1 MKTLSI
7 SQLNTTINNS
17 KNTDKNDVVFTYCA
31 TDEAQVQLIGNLEG
45 AAIESVNF
53 YKVDVGS
60 TPPIFAVQHLP
71 AVTVFKGGVKTME
84 FAVNVDVEVSS
95 LLSALNNS
103 INIIDMSLSPIKIGV
118 PSDKP
123 GENQ

>member
-1 MKTLSI
+1 MKTLSV

-17 KNTDKNDVVFTYCA
+17 KNTDNNDVVFTYCA
-31 TDEAQVQLIGNLEG
+31 TDEAQVRLIGNLEE
-45 AAIESVNF
+45 AAIDNVTF

-71 AVTVFKGGVKTME
+71 AVTVFKGGVKSIE
-84 FAVNVDVEVSS
+84 FAVDVDVEVSS

-103 INIIDMSLSPIKIGV
+103 INIIDMS
-118 PSDKP
+118 
-123 GENQ
+123 

>member
-1 MKTLSI
+1 MKTLSV

-17 KNTDKNDVVFTYCA
+17 KNTDKHDVVFTYCA
-31 TDEAQVQLIGNLEG
+31 TDEAQVQLIGNLED
-45 AAIESVNF
+45 AAIDNVTF

-71 AVTVFKGGVKTME
+71 AVTIFKGGVKTIE
-84 FAVNVDVEVSS
+84 FAVDVEVEVSS
-95 LLSALNNS
+95 LLSTLNTNVNVIS
-103 INIIDMSLSPIKIGV
+103 TVASPIKIGA